1 MAKGEEAE
9 EAEEAEKMR
18 RLRLRLRFEL
28 PLEVV

>member
-9 EAEEAEKMR
+9 EAEKAEKVR

>member
-1 MAKGEEAE
+1 MAEGEEAQ
-9 EAEEAEKMR
+9 EAEKVR